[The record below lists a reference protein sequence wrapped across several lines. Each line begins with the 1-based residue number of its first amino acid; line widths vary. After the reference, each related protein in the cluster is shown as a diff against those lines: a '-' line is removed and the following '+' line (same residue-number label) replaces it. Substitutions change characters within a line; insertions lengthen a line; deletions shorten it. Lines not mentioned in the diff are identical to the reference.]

1 MDKNT
6 DTEIEGTKNLYIRS
20 FYRNPKGTLEDLENL
35 QQSLSKINTNTNNII
50 LMGDFNLPSINWENG
65 TIKPSPQ
72 YGTCINQKMLDI
84 MSDNNMEQI
93 VTEPTRENNILDLCF
108 TNNPGLV
115 QNLEVEP
122 GISDHNMVKI
132 AVNTKAKIHKKPPRK
147 IYMYKKG
154 NMEGIQ
160 SDLTSSFKKLE

>member
-1 MDKNT
+1 
-6 DTEIEGTKNLYIRS
+6 
-20 FYRNPKGTLEDLENL
+20 
-35 QQSLSKINTNTNNII
+35 
-50 LMGDFNLPSINWENG
+50 
-65 TIKPSPQ
+65 
-72 YGTCINQKMLDI
+72 
-84 MSDNNMEQI
+84 MEQSVI
-93 VTEPTRENNILDLCF
+93 EPTRENNTLDLCF

-154 NMEGIQ
+154 DMEGIQ
-160 SDLTSSFKKLE
+160 SNLTSSFKKFEEDSNKEDVETT